1 MLYIQIRTDVI
12 GDMIEVAKWIFGPYI
27 YKSTL
32 KGEDASVA
40 YNGYKI

>member
-12 GDMIEVAKWIFGPYI
+12 GDMIKVAKRFLGRFI

>member
-12 GDMIEVAKWIFGPYI
+12 GDMIEVAKWILGRFI

-32 KGEDASVA
+32 KCVDASVA